1 MPILFAVV
9 ARGAT
14 VLAKYASCAG
24 NFTEVTEQIL
34 SKIPADNSKLT
45 YSHSRYNIKSCDFQ
59 QCGIL
64 TSVDSDKPVQPP
76 FKLRNSK

>member
-45 YSHSRYNIKSCDFQ
+45 YSHSRYDIKWASIRQ
-59 QCGIL
+59 
-64 TSVDSDKPVQPP
+64 KPASGFPT
-76 FKLRNSK
+76 K

>member
-9 ARGAT
+9 SRGTT

-34 SKIPADNSKLT
+34 GKIGPEDSKLT
-45 YSHSRYNIKSCDFQ
+45 YSHGRYE
-59 QCGIL
+59 L
-64 TSVDSDKPVQPP
+64 
-76 FKLRNSK
+76 

>member
-45 YSHSRYNIKSCDFQ
+45 YSHSRYDIKS
-59 QCGIL
+59 
-64 TSVDSDKPVQPP
+64 SQP
-76 FKLRNSK
+76 